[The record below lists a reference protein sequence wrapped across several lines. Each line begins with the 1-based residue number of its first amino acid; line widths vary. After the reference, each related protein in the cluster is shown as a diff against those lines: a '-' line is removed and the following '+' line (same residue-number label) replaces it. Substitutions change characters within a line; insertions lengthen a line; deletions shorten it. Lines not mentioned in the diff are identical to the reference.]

1 MSVLEQNVTAF
12 ASEAGEGCVTILMAV
27 FNGADCLD
35 EQLQSLLSQEH
46 RCWHL
51 VTSDDGSHDDSA
63 AILGRFAHQVRAE
76 AEATGAQIR
85 VTNLQGPRQGGA
97 ENFLFLLR
105 QAGRAAQPGWIAFS
119 DQDDVWLP
127 DRLSRGLATLRA
139 LKGAGPALYCS
150 RTWITPSDLSSRRLS
165 AARPR
170 PAGFRNA
177 LVQNIAS
184 GNTILLNPAAVELI
198 SDAVVQVP
206 QVVVHDWWVYQLVT
220 GVGGQ
225 VAHDDEP
232 TLLYRQHAVN
242 QIGANDTI
250 LQRLKRIRQLMRGD
264 FRDWNRINIVALQS
278 AEQRLTP
285 ENRALLDD
293 FAKLRDLPL
302 LPRLRLLSE
311 MGLYRQSGISTFA
324 LWVAAV
330 LRRL

>member
-1 MSVLEQNVTAF
+1 MNVLEQNGTAL
-12 ASEAGEGCVTILMAV
+12 AADAGSDCVTILMAV
-27 FNGADCLD
+27 YNGADCLE
-35 EQLQSLLSQEH
+35 EQLQSLLAQQH

-51 VTSDDGSHDDSA
+51 VTSDDGSRDDSP
-63 AILGRFAHQVRAE
+63 AILESFARQVRAE

-85 VTNLQGPRQGGA
+85 VSNLQGPRQGGA

-127 DRLSRGLATLRA
+127 DRLSRGLGALRA
-139 LKGAGPALYCS
+139 IGGEGPALYCS
-150 RTWITPSDLSSRRLS
+150 RTWITPSDLSTRRLS

-184 GNTILLNPAAVELI
+184 GNTILLNPAAVELT
-198 SDAVVQVP
+198 SAAVAKVP

-220 GVGGQ
+220 GAGGQ
-225 VAHDDEP
+225 VVHDDEP

-242 QIGANDTI
+242 QIGANDTF
-250 LQRLKRIRQLMRGD
+250 LQRLKRVRQLLRGD
-264 FRDWNRINIVALQS
+264 FRDWNRINIAALRS
-278 AEQRLTP
+278 AEHCLTT
-285 ENRALLDD
+285 ENRELLED
-293 FAKLRDLPL
+293 FARLQKLSL
-302 LPRLRLLSE
+302 LPRLQLLSDL
-311 MGLYRQSGISTFA
+311 GLYRQSGISTFA